1 MSENLKRAE
10 LLFNRIMNQNKPDSK
25 PVSHRG
31 SGSYNSNNH
40 HHNGNHL
47 GNSTHHRHPY
57 KLYKNYSHSNY
68 QTNAV
73 VATYDLPKRDPVKEA
88 QAAVDALPP
97 DLHVLPY
104 CWTIWFHLRNKNKA
118 VTNDD
123 NNAVET
129 AKSAAAAVDSYL
141 QTTNEIE
148 FPCFGNENATVTSIA
163 SLEQMWL
170 SLSIM
175 KKLHELANGS
185 ELLVFKTGVIPV
197 WEDPVNSKG
206 GRWVFRFS
214 HRFNPA
220 NGPELAK
227 EMQESTR
234 KVRRRTTLIWERLVL
249 RTLGGSLVGDKSTTK
264 GIQLLNDVGGL
275 VLSARRDEQII
286 SVWNSNLNFGKRDDD
301 DKKRVLTPF
310 QARRVICDAVLRVIR
325 ECDMIIQG
333 SDCVETSTKMSTER
347 VNGVTFEYRLHLDT
361 SITYSTNDR
370 RRGKHHHHH
379 YHKDEEKSDDKSDEK
394 VSEEATS

>member
-47 GNSTHHRHPY
+47 GNSTHHRHSY

-73 VATYDLPKRDPVKEA
+73 VPTYDLPKRDPVKEA
-88 QAAVDALPP
+88 QAAVDALAP

-249 RTLGGSLVGDKSTTK
+249 RTLGGSLVGDKNNTR

-370 RRGKHHHHH
+370 RRGKHHHH